1 MCINGEI
8 QCLHQEQCDSPR
20 GKAIQRAA
28 TVREVCVAWEMEDI
42 YDEEMKKL
50 EQMEISINNRT
61 DCKRKMSDETGPAKR
76 GKEEEDIV
84 GDDVVVDNVSF
95 VR

>member
-1 MCINGEI
+1 
-8 QCLHQEQCDSPR
+8 
-20 GKAIQRAA
+20 
-28 TVREVCVAWEMEDI
+28 MEDI